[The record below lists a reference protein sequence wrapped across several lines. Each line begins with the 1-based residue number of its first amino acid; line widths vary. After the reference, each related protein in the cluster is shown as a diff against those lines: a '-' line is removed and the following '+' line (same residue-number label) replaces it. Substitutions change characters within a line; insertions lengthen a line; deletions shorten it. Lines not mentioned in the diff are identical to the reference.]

1 VCVVALG
8 AACACRSQA
17 GVALGA
23 ALVCVCGVCAGRAPA
38 SVWVALASGY
48 PPRYPRG
55 VYPHRPE
62 EDRLVMRPPVV
73 YGFRS

>member
-1 VCVVALG
+1 VGSGTRCSLRVQVTG
-8 AACACRSQA
+8 RGCARGCA
-17 GVALGA
+17 
-23 ALVCVCGVCAGRAPA
+23 CVCGVCAGRAPA

-62 EDRLVMRPPVV
+62 EDRLVMRPPRCVGV
-73 YGFRS
+73 